1 VVLAGKA
8 GGPPRPPSAAARA
21 LAVLLEYSDRSMDA
35 GDIAARLGCSV
46 PAARTT
52 LNRLVK
58 SGHAMRT
65 APGWFRARSG

>member
-1 VVLAGKA
+1 
-8 GGPPRPPSAAARA
+8 
-21 LAVLLEYSDRSMDA
+21 MDA